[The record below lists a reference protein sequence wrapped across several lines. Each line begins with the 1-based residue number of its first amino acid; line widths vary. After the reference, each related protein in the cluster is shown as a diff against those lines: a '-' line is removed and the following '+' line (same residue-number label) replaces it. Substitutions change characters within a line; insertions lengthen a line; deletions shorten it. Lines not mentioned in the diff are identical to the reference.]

1 MNNVIILTK
10 KPNQR
15 LYVVKN
21 GGFDRMFEGGTTD
34 WGFVQ
39 IASDLGYKI
48 KIN

>member
-1 MNNVIILTK
+1 MNNVIKLIK
-10 KPNQR
+10 KPDQR

-21 GGFDRMFEGGTTD
+21 GGFNRMYEGCSTD

-48 KIN
+48 IIN

>member
-1 MNNVIILTK
+1 MDNIIKLIK

-15 LYVVKN
+15 LQVVKN
-21 GGFDRMFEGGTTD
+21 GGFNRMHEGATTD

-48 KIN
+48 IIN